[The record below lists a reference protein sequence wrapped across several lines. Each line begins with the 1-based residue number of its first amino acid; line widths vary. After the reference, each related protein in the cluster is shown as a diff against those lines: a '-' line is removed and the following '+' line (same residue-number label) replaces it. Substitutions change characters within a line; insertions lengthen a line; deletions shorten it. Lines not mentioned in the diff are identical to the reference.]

1 MNIIWALQTV
11 LVGLVA
17 LVLVA
22 VSVCIA
28 GILFAW
34 AVPLPFA
41 MTDPSFRGG
50 LEGPHG
56 EDGTSTPPMRRPEGR
71 NEMEENK

>member
-1 MNIIWALQTV
+1 MNIIWALPTV

-28 GILFAW
+28 GILFVW

-41 MTDPSFRGG
+41 MTDPSFRVG

-56 EDGTSTPPMRRPEGR
+56 KYGPSMPPMRRPEGR